1 MAYQSDSSEEYKR
14 MVNDA
19 YETPLI
25 WSVWSSIGTWL
36 LLTGYLLVP
45 SGYGALQRSQALHD
59 AGELGRFVQ
68 SASYNI
74 PVVVVASTTCCVAVG
89 LLYVV
94 WSRRAENHIWT
105 SNQIFTY
112 VPSIPVTFAYMLILE
127 TNRHPFIHG
136 PFFHSA

>member
-1 MAYQSDSSEEYKR
+1 

-19 YETPLI
+19 YEIPLI

-45 SGYGALQRSQALHD
+45 SGYGALQRAQALHD

-89 LLYVV
+89 LLYFV
-94 WSRRAENHIWT
+94 WSRRAGNLIWT

-112 VPSIPVTFAYMLILE
+112 VTGTPVTLYLC
-127 TNRHPFIHG
+127 
-136 PFFHSA
+136 

>member
-1 MAYQSDSSEEYKR
+1 MSYRRDSSEEYKR
-14 MVNDA
+14 MVHDA
-19 YETPLI
+19 YEIPLI

-59 AGELGRFVQ
+59 AGQFGRFVQ

-74 PVVVVASTTCCVAVG
+74 PVVVVASTTCFVAVG
-89 LLYVV
+89 LLYFV
-94 WSRRAENHIWT
+94 WSRRAGNLIWT

-112 VPSIPVTFAYMLILE
+112 VPGTPVRLYVC
-127 TNRHPFIHG
+127 
-136 PFFHSA
+136 